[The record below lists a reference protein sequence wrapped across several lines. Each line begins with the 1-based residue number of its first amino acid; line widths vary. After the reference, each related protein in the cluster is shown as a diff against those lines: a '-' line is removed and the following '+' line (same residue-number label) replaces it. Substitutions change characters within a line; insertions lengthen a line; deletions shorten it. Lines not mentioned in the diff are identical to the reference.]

1 MVIDASALAALLTNH
16 PDAGALRRAIVDAER
31 VVLAPET
38 YVRFFFDLQKEK
50 NAAFAKAGAKLLELA
65 QGEIVEVDAEIAEIA
80 KNAICSQA
88 GLSLDAAFA
97 FALAQARGLPLLHR
111 NEALGGLAI
120 SCA

>member
-50 NAAFAKAGAKLLELA
+50 NAAFAKAGAKLRPFFL
-65 QGEIVEVDAEIAEIA
+65 
-80 KNAICSQA
+80 
-88 GLSLDAAFA
+88 
-97 FALAQARGLPLLHR
+97 
-111 NEALGGLAI
+111 
-120 SCA
+120 